1 MSRPHQALRERG
13 HLSRGVFV
21 VVVLFSLAA
30 LFAPAGSIPAT
41 PSGLDK
47 AGHLAIFAVLASSGR
62 WTGIRA
68 RVLVPA
74 LLVYAAVSEVLQG
87 TAALGRT
94 ASVADWFADVAG
106 LVAGLLLWAWAGRG
120 ARP

>member
-21 VVVLFSLAA
+21 VVVLFSFAA
-30 LFAPAGSIPAT
+30 LFAPASGIPET

-47 AGHLAIFAVLASSGR
+47 AGHLALFAALASSGR

-68 RVLVPA
+68 PVLVPV
-74 LLVYAAVSEVLQG
+74 LLVYAAVSEALQG
-87 TAALGRT
+87 TTALGRT
-94 ASVADWFADVAG
+94 ASVADWVADVVG
-106 LVAGLLLWAWAGRG
+106 VLVGLLGWAWA
-120 ARP
+120 ARRTNA